1 MQIKYVILIGY
12 IFICVMLDAIWLWD
26 IINRLCFYLHYGRY
40 NGIIKLMGYDFHFGF
55 MMKCDY
61 ACNITSVDVSYL
73 AWRLGD
79 RMFRLGFGNVFV

>member
-1 MQIKYVILIGY
+1 
-12 IFICVMLDAIWLWD
+12 
-26 IINRLCFYLHYGRY
+26 
-40 NGIIKLMGYDFHFGF
+40 MGYDFHFGF